1 MANER
6 FMQLINELHQ
16 ATLDGRVRWAETAKE
31 GVFRVGLG
39 DGLVRIQTASDDE
52 DNYCVMAV
60 LLNSQGRVVD
70 DLVVWGNDENYSLL
84 RELYDKARSSALHI
98 DEVVDSCFRIL
109 RPARFENS
117 PWRLSPRTF
126 RFDCGPV
133 ITGAHFTEVAH
144 VAPSCNDLR

>member
-16 ATLDGRVRWAETAKE
+16 ATLDGRVKWAETAKE

-70 DLVVWGNDENYSLL
+70 DLVVWVNDENYSLL
-84 RELYDKARSSALHI
+84 KEIYDKARSSALHI
-98 DEVVDSCFRIL
+98 DEVVDSM
-109 RPARFENS
+109 
-117 PWRLSPRTF
+117 LSDLKAGKVREL
-126 RFDCGPV
+126 PV
-133 ITGAHFTEVAH
+133 EAQPKDIPF
-144 VAPSCNDLR
+144 